1 MPEAHVPYLLASFS
15 IPSPL
20 PAYLNSAAVL
30 VVYMLMAGANA
41 KHMVFIST
49 FTKI

>member
-20 PAYLNSAAVL
+20 PAYLNSAAVPFTSR
-30 VVYMLMAGANA
+30 
-41 KHMVFIST
+41 VFYVPCFCFEIKNTEMRIS
-49 FTKI
+49 